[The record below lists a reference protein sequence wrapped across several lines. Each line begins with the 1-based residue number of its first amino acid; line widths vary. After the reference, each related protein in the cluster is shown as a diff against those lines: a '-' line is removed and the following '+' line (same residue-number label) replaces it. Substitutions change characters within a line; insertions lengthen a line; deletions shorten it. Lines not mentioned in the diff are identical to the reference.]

1 MSVIPPRQRPLQQF
15 FRSGPM
21 PCPYLPGRVERKLF
35 TRLFGPQASEVNS
48 TLSRAGFRRS
58 HDIVY
63 RPVCPAS
70 NACVPVRIPVADF
83 ILSRSQRR
91 VLRANEGI
99 QLIERPATA
108 TVEQFHLFSAYQ
120 RERHSDSDMARM
132 TLADFV
138 SMVDDGRS
146 DTVLFE
152 ARNESG
158 LLIGCILTD
167 RLADGLSAVYSF
179 FNTAETLRS
188 FGTYLILKLIELCRS
203 ESLPYVYLGYWIDGS
218 RKMAYKA
225 HFRPLEALGHDG
237 WALLSEVTDPGGTMP

>member
-63 RPVCPAS
+63 RPVCPAC
-70 NACVPVRIPVADF
+70 NACIPVRIPVADF
-83 ILSRSQRR
+83 TPSQSQRR
-91 VLRANEGI
+91 ALRANKGVKI
-99 QLIERPATA
+99 IECPATA
-108 TVEQFHLFSAYQ
+108 TIEQFHLFSAYQ

-138 SMVDDGRS
+138 SMIDDGRS

-152 ARNESG
+152 ARDESG
-158 LLIGCILTD
+158 TLIGCILTD

-179 FNTAETLRS
+179 FNTAKTLRS
-188 FGTYLILKLIELCRS
+188 FGTYLILKLIELCQS

-237 WALLSEVTDPGGTMP
+237 WALLPAITDPRGSRP